1 MVDYD
6 EMVVWQGSE
15 SVIHYRNSP
24 TLRHRLFLAA
34 LQLFRSLFEG
44 SAPVEYRAR
53 QPCPMPAAGICV
65 GGHTDASLNSAFLF
79 GTDS

>member
-34 LQLFRSLFEG
+34 LQLFRSLFACFMRVVPQLNTEQG
-44 SAPVEYRAR
+44 SLV
-53 QPCPMPAAGICV
+53 PCQQQGFV
-65 GGHTDASLNSAFLF
+65 
-79 GTDS
+79 